1 MLRGTVRA
9 MQTWMWLLVGLVA
22 GAGGAY
28 GLTRL
33 VFVARSVAVTV
44 ERDLLR
50 ERVLDLETS
59 LGEDLET
66 AALLAPLKDALRRV
80 EGQVATLERDR
91 VQQFGSLRAVMA
103 RVEDETQSLA
113 RETASLAGSLRSSS
127 VRGAWGEVQLRRV
140 LEASGMLARCDLDEQ
155 VQAVGMHERLG
166 RPDVVVRLP
175 GDKVLVIDA
184 KAPMSAFLDA
194 QADDLDDDTR
204 AELLQAHA
212 AGLQRHVDALAAKEY
227 WSAFATTPE
236 MVVAFV
242 PTDAMLGA
250 ALAARPSLHERALAR
265 RVVLVGPG
273 SLLALLRTVAFT
285 WQQDA
290 LSASAQE
297 LMTLGRELHH
307 RLGTLGAH
315 TAKVG
320 RSLQSSVEAYNAMVG
335 ALESRVLV
343 TARRM
348 SDLGLVTDALD
359 PVPTLEAGPRP
370 LTAMELIDA
379 ATESE
384 ARPQLLLD
392 LPDTRAEPD
401 RRQAQ

>member
-155 VQAVGMHERLG
+155 VQAVGMHERLV

-184 KAPMSAFLDA
+184 KAPMSAFL
-194 QADDLDDDTR
+194 QTQVEDLDPTEAVRLLADHAR
-204 AELLQAHA
+204 ALKS
-212 AGLQRHVDALAAKEY
+212 HVIALASKDY
-227 WSAFATTPE
+227 WSAFDNTPE
-236 MVVAFV
+236 AVICFV
-242 PTDAMLGA
+242 PSDAVLASALAADPSLYDA
-250 ALAARPSLHERALAR
+250 ALAK

-273 SLLALLRTVAFT
+273 SLLALLRAVAFT
-285 WQQDA
+285 WQQDSVA
-290 LSASAQE
+290 GSA
-297 LMTLGRELHH
+297 RELLVAARALYG
-307 RLGTLGAH
+307 RLGTMGGHVAMM
-315 TAKVG
+315 G
-320 RSLQSSVEAYNAMVG
+320 RSLQRSVETYNQFVG
-335 ALESRVLV
+335 TLETRVLPS
-343 TARRM
+343 ARRM
-348 SDLGLVTDALD
+348 HELGVGDAPLATFA
-359 PVPTLEAGPRP
+359 PIEQGPRI
-370 LTAMELIDA
+370 LTAAELLDAVAAADARPELLLTEPRKSPGA
-379 ATESE
+379 ATG
-384 ARPQLLLD
+384 
-392 LPDTRAEPD
+392 
-401 RRQAQ
+401 